1 MCHTAKIFLKTIS
14 ILVPLVS
21 CSLFEKKEA
30 LSSKELLPQI
40 EVTPQEWSWQ
50 APFPYSTSDPKRRP
64 SAIPVDQDSM
74 VLLGYY
80 RFNRSLTDSKTTTP
94 ELFQQQ
100 ISYLK
105 QHSFQFVGL
114 PQLQNDSAKSSARNP
129 KVALLFEGWSES
141 LPEVWTDIQK
151 ENIPVLIFINSTE
164 IGLQASKEFFESI
177 KKSPLVSFGLKAP
190 ILPSK
195 IDNEAKKL
203 EAFWGQPITAFS
215 YPINEVSGF
224 RKEIERL
231 GFKFGINH
239 FSGAVSTTS
248 DKLFL
253 SRFPINNNYGQINGQ
268 TKNGFEIRAFS
279 LPLDLRVQDVPQDS
293 RQEFKKEILSFEI
306 NKSVHDPRSLHCFY
320 NDTEVPR
327 IARLAKHSNFSAS
340 MKNWG
345 HRFELSLRKPT
356 QTSVTQ
362 KGNEPPILRC
372 TLLGH
377 SAEGKRP
384 PRYYWGSV
392 LIPN

>member
-1 MCHTAKIFLKTIS
+1 MRHMVKIFLKTIS
-14 ILVPLVS
+14 ILVALVS
-21 CSLFEKKEA
+21 CSLFERKEA
-30 LSSKELLPQI
+30 LPSKDLLPQV
-40 EVTPQEWSWQ
+40 EVFPQEWSWQ
-50 APFPYSTSDPKRRP
+50 APFPHSTSDPKRRP
-64 SAIPVDQDSM
+64 SAIPADQDSM

-80 RFNRSLTDSKTTTP
+80 HFNRSLTNSKTTTP

-114 PQLQNDSAKSSARNP
+114 PQLQNHSAKSSGRNP

-141 LPEVWTDIQK
+141 LPEAWIDIQK

-164 IGLQASKEFFESI
+164 LGLQASREFFESI
-177 KKSPLVSFGLKAP
+177 KKSSLVSFGLKAP
-190 ILPSK
+190 SLPNK
-195 IDNEAKKL
+195 IDSEAKKL

-224 RKEIERL
+224 REEIERL
-231 GFKFGINH
+231 GFKTGVSH
-239 FSGAVSTTS
+239 FSGAVSTAS

-279 LPLDLRVQDVPQDS
+279 LPLDLRVRDSALDS
-293 RQEFKKEILSFEI
+293 RQESKKEILSFEI
-306 NKSVHDPRSLHCFY
+306 NKGVHDPRSLHCFF
-320 NDTEVPR
+320 NDTQIPR
-327 IARLAKHSNFSAS
+327 IARLAKHSNFSIS

-356 QTSVTQ
+356 QTAVAQ
-362 KGNEPPILRC
+362 KENEPPILRC
-372 TLLGH
+372 TLLGN